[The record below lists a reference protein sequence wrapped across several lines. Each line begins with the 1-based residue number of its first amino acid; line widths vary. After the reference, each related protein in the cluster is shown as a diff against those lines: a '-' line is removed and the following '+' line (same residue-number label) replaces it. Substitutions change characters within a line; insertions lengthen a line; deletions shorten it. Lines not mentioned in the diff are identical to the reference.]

1 MSITAT
7 KDLTLKFEQAASQR
21 SGYVNRITGLVKI
34 KHLIPLISELNL
46 DANPRDSK
54 VGAVTAAIRE
64 SLETT
69 PEIFAFK
76 SKGILLAASE
86 YTELERRRYA
96 LKFNYPDL
104 EGILDGGHNTLAIG
118 MYVLDLALGDE
129 APAALKQVKLWQDFK
144 SLWDD
149 SIPQIKAYVASLTEE
164 DAELNIL
171 VPVELLVPA
180 DLDDPIIADD
190 FNRSLLDICSA
201 RNNNVQLKVEAK
213 ANQHGYFESLKKAL
227 PEHLSKEVEWRPNEG
242 GEIKVVDLV
251 ALAWVPLRKLMQ
263 TESFDDE
270 GGKRVESVSPVQIYS
285 SKGEC
290 VSRFERL
297 MSSKSVSESAN
308 NGYARELRN
317 PKIWSAMQ
325 IAGKMPELYDLI
337 YELFPAAYNRQDG
350 RFGKITP
357 VKKMNSSKSK
367 QTKFSRKAID
377 WRYPD
382 GYIIPLVVGLETL
395 IGVDEES
402 GKLEWK
408 TEPVAFLRK
417 NLDDI
422 VGKYKGIVEMVNYDP
437 QKVGKAAAAYA
448 AASDAIELSLL
459 KSK

>member
-1 MSITAT
+1 MSKPES
-7 KDLTLKFEQAASQR
+7 KDLTLKFEQVSSQV
-21 SGYVNRITGLVKI
+21 SGFVNRITGLVKV

-46 DANPRDSK
+46 EANPRDSK
-54 VGAVTAAIRE
+54 VGLVTAAIRE

-69 PEIFAFK
+69 PETFPFK

-86 YTELERRRYA
+86 YTELERKRYS
-96 LKFNYPDL
+96 LKFNSPDL

-129 APAALKQVKLWQDFK
+129 APSQLKKVKLWQDFK
-144 SLWDD
+144 ILWDD
-149 SIPQIKAYVASLTEE
+149 SLDEIQSYTSSLTE
-164 DAELNIL
+164 DDTELSVL

-180 DLDDPIIADD
+180 DLEDPITVDE

-201 RNNNVQLKVEAK
+201 RNNNVQLKTEAK
-213 ANQHGYFESLKKAL
+213 ANQHGYFESLKSAL
-227 PEHLSKEVEWRPNEG
+227 PEHLRKDVEWRPNEG
-242 GEIKVVDLV
+242 GDIKVADLV
-251 ALAWVPLRKLMQ
+251 ALSWVPLRKLM
-263 TESFDDE
+263 ESENFLDE
-270 GGKRVESVSPVQIYS
+270 SNKKVEPVSAVQIYS

-290 VSRFERL
+290 VSRYERL

-308 NGYARELRN
+308 NGYARELRS
-317 PKIWSAMQ
+317 PTVLSAIK

-337 YELFPAAYNRQDG
+337 YELFPDAYNKQDG
-350 RFGKITP
+350 KFGRIIP
-357 VKKMNSSKSK
+357 VKKMNSVKTK
-367 QTKFSRKAID
+367 QTKFSQKAID

-395 IGVDEES
+395 MGIDPSS
-402 GKLEWK
+402 GQIQWK
-408 TEPVAFLRK
+408 TEPEVFIRK

-437 QKVGKAAAAYA
+437 QKVGKASAAYA

-459 KSK
+459 KS

>member
-1 MSITAT
+1 
-7 KDLTLKFEQAASQR
+7 
-21 SGYVNRITGLVKI
+21 
-34 KHLIPLISELNL
+34 
-46 DANPRDSK
+46 
-54 VGAVTAAIRE
+54 
-64 SLETT
+64 
-69 PEIFAFK
+69 
-76 SKGILLAASE
+76 
-86 YTELERRRYA
+86 
-96 LKFNYPDL
+96 
-104 EGILDGGHNTLAIG
+104 

-164 DAELNIL
+164 DTELDVL

-201 RNNNVQLKVEAK
+201 RNNNVQLKTEAK

-227 PEHLSKEVEWRPNEG
+227 PDHLSKEVEWRPNEG
-242 GEIKVVDLV
+242 GEIKVADLV
-251 ALAWVPLRKLMQ
+251 SLAWVPLRKLMQ

-270 GGKRVESVSPVQIYS
+270 GGKKVEPVSAVQIYS

-337 YELFPAAYNRQDG
+337 YELFPAAYNKQDG

-357 VKKMNSSKSK
+357 VKKMNSAKSK

-395 IGVDEES
+395 IGVDAES

-408 TEPVAFLRK
+408 TEPVAFLKK

-437 QKVGKAAAAYA
+437 QKVGKASAAYA

-459 KSK
+459 KNK

>member
-1 MSITAT
+1 MSKPES
-7 KDLTLKFEQAASQR
+7 KDLTLKFEQVSSQI
-21 SGYVNRITGLVKI
+21 SGFVNRITGLVKV

-46 DANPRDSK
+46 EANPRDSK
-54 VGAVTAAIRE
+54 VGPVTAAIRE

-69 PEIFAFK
+69 PETFPFK

-86 YTELERRRYA
+86 YTELERRRYS
-96 LKFNYPDL
+96 LKFNSPDL
-104 EGILDGGHNTLAIG
+104 EGSLDGGHNTLAIG

-129 APAALKQVKLWQDFK
+129 APSQLKSVKLWQDFK
-144 SLWDD
+144 ILWDD
-149 SIPQIKAYVASLTEE
+149 SIDKIHSYTSSLTE
-164 DAELNIL
+164 DDTELSVL

-180 DLDDPIIADD
+180 DLDDQITVDD

-201 RNNNVQLKVEAK
+201 RNNNVQLKTEAK
-213 ANQHGYFESLKKAL
+213 ANQHGYFESLKSAL
-227 PEHLSKEVEWRPNEG
+227 PSHLSKEVEWRPNEG
-242 GEIKVVDLV
+242 GDIKVADIV
-251 ALAWVPLRKLMQ
+251 ALTWVPLRKLM
-263 TESFDDE
+263 ESETFLDE
-270 GGKRVESVSPVQIYS
+270 SNKKVEPVSAVQIYS

-297 MSSKSVSESAN
+297 MSSKTVSESAN
-308 NGYARELRN
+308 NGYARELRS
-317 PKIWSAMQ
+317 PTVLSAMK

-337 YELFPAAYNRQDG
+337 YELFPNAYNGQDG
-350 RFGKITP
+350 RFGRITP
-357 VKKMNSSKSK
+357 VKKMNAAKTK
-367 QTKFSRKAID
+367 QTKFSQKAID

-395 IGVDEES
+395 MGIDPATGQIQ
-402 GKLEWK
+402 WK
-408 TEPVAFLRK
+408 TEPEAFIRK

-437 QKVGKAAAAYA
+437 QKVGKASAAYA

>member
-1 MSITAT
+1 MNKAET

-34 KHLIPLISELNL
+34 KNLIPLISELDL
-46 DANPRDSK
+46 EANPRDSK
-54 VGAVTAAIRE
+54 VGPVTAAIRE

-69 PEIFAFK
+69 PEVFPFK

-129 APAALKQVKLWQDFK
+129 APAKLKTVKLWQDFK
-144 SLWDD
+144 ELWDE
-149 SIPQIKAYVASLTEE
+149 SLPKVKSYVASLTVE
-164 DAELNIL
+164 DTELSVL

-180 DLDDPIIADD
+180 DLENPIIVDD

-201 RNNNVQLKVEAK
+201 RNNNVQLRIEAK
-213 ANQHGYFESLKKAL
+213 ANQHGYFESLKATL
-227 PEHLSKEVEWRPNEG
+227 PPHLSKEVEWRPNEG
-242 GEIKVVDLV
+242 GDIKVADLV
-251 ALAWVPLRKLMQ
+251 ALTWVPLRKLM
-263 TESFDDE
+263 ESETFLDE
-270 GGKRVESVSPVQIYS
+270 SNKKVEALSAVQIYS

-308 NGYARELRN
+308 NGYARELRS
-317 PKIWSAMQ
+317 PKVLSAMQ

-337 YELFPAAYNRQDG
+337 YELFPDSYNKKDG
-350 RFGKITP
+350 RFGGITP
-357 VKKMNSSKSK
+357 VKKMNSAKIK
-367 QTKFSRKAID
+367 QTKFGQKAID

-395 IGVDEES
+395 MEVDPDS
-402 GKLEWK
+402 GKMSWK

-422 VGKYKGIVEMVNYDP
+422 VGKYKGIIEMVNYDP
-437 QKVGKAAAAYA
+437 QKVGKASAAYA

-459 KSK
+459 KNK